1 MMAEWERPMS
11 FSAEEIW
18 SSLSAVYPQ
27 KRWWSDDA
35 YTVMIQAVL
44 VQQTSWR
51 SVEKVC
57 AGKNLSAKCVSLLSD
72 TELENL
78 IRPCGLAK
86 SKARTIRAL
95 TEWFMSYGLDTKM
108 VRKRDSC
115 ILRSELMS
123 IRGIGRES
131 TDVIMLY
138 AFFFPVMVVDAYT
151 RRFLRRLGLPFS
163 DDESIRRFFEKAFAD
178 NPYIYGWLHWMILDF
193 SINTCRK
200 KPLCRECV
208 FKNCMHR
215 RETVLE

>member
-1 MMAEWERPMS
+1 MS

-86 SKARTIRAL
+86 SKARTIRNL
-95 TEWFMSYGLDTKM
+95 TKCFIPFWISASLSAEK
-108 VRKRDSC
+108 
-115 ILRSELMS
+115 
-123 IRGIGRES
+123 
-131 TDVIMLY
+131 IMLAGTVCSET
-138 AFFFPVMVVDAYT
+138 AFTAV
-151 RRFLRRLGLPFS
+151 
-163 DDESIRRFFEKAFAD
+163 
-178 NPYIYGWLHWMILDF
+178 N
-193 SINTCRK
+193 
-200 KPLCRECV
+200 LC
-208 FKNCMHR
+208 
-215 RETVLE
+215 